1 MAHELSTEEAEKAL
15 RGLSIPPRPTVLTQ
29 LTNEVR
35 REAPNLR
42 TISGFIASDVGLS
55 AAVLKTVNSP
65 FFGLPNKI
73 GSMQQAVSL
82 LGVRNITTL
91 ATGLLLRNA
100 VGGDKVSLERFWDS
114 AEKVAQIS
122 AYVASTLPRISRDDA
137 YTFGL
142 FHDCGMPVLMQKFP
156 DYKETLR
163 LANGSVDRPMTEVE
177 DERHATNHATV
188 GYLLSRAW
196 YLPDAICEA
205 IMRHHDM
212 MIFTRGDHVSPAA
225 RTLIAVVLLAE
236 QIHDEVLRMRNS
248 PQWDSLGEH
257 VLAHLGLDQA
267 EYIDLKE
274 EVLNMND

>member
-1 MAHELSTEEAEKAL
+1 MAVELSAEEAEKAL
-15 RGLSIPPRPTVLTQ
+15 RGISIPPRPVILTQ
-29 LTNEVR
+29 LVNEVR
-35 REAPNLR
+35 RDSPSLR
-42 TISGFIASDVGLS
+42 TIAGLIAADVGL
-55 AAVLKTVNSP
+55 AAATLKTVNSP
-65 FFGLPNKI
+65 FFGLPKKI
-73 GSMQQAVSL
+73 GSMQQAVTL

-114 AEKVAQIS
+114 AEKVARIA
-122 AYVASTLPRISRDDA
+122 AYIASTLPRISRDDA

-163 LANGSVDRPMTEVE
+163 LANGNVNRPMTEVE
-177 DERHATNHATV
+177 DERHATNHATL
-188 GYLLSRAW
+188 GYLLSKAW

-205 IMRHHDM
+205 IMRHHDTS
-212 MIFTRGDHVSPAA
+212 IFTRGDHVSPAA

-236 QIHDEVLRMRNS
+236 QIHDEVLRLRNS
-248 PQWDSLGEH
+248 PQWDSLGDH
-257 VLAHLGLDQA
+257 VLSHLGLDQA

-274 EVLNMND
+274 EVLNLND

>member
-1 MAHELSTEEAEKAL
+1 MAVELSTEEAEKAL
-15 RGLSIPPRPTVLTQ
+15 RGISIPPRPAILTQ

-35 REAPNLR
+35 RDAPNLR
-42 TISGFIASDVGLS
+42 TIAGLIAADVGL
-55 AAVLKTVNSP
+55 AAATLKTVNSP
-65 FFGLPNKI
+65 FFGLTNKI

-91 ATGLLLRNA
+91 ATGLLLRNS

-114 AEKVAQIS
+114 AEKVARIA
-122 AYVASTLPRISRDDA
+122 AYIASTLPRISRDDA

-156 DYKETLR
+156 EYRETLR
-163 LANGSVDRPMTEVE
+163 LANGSVSRPMTEVE

-205 IMRHHDM
+205 ILRHHDVL
-212 MIFTRGDHVSPAA
+212 IFTRGDHISPTA

-236 QIHDEVLRMRNS
+236 QINDEVLRMRNS
-248 PQWDSLGEH
+248 PQWDMLGEQ
-257 VLAHLGLDQA
+257 VLGHLGLDQA

-274 EVLNMND
+274 EVLNLNE